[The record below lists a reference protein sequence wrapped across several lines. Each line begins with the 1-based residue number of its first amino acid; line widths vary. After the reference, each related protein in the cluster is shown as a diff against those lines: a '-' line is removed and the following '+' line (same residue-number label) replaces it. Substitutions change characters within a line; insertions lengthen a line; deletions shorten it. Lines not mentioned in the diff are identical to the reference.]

1 MPSSTGD
8 RESGAHDAPVTLRR
22 AEVRDIHDIGR
33 IDKLVYPTPWSGNL
47 TLREVTGKKRVHFV
61 AELDHRV
68 VGHGGLAILHDEGH
82 ITTIAVHP
90 DHQRS
95 GVGELLLLE
104 LRAASA
110 ANNCT
115 GVTLEVRAGNAA
127 AIAFYEKHGFTSSG
141 VRTGYY
147 ADTGEDAIIMWL
159 SPANEAQLGG

>member
-1 MPSSTGD
+1 VPSATGD
-8 RESGAHDAPVTLRR
+8 EESAARQASVTLRR
-22 AEVRDIHDIGR
+22 AEVRDIHDIRR

-47 TLREVTGKKRVHFV
+47 TLREVTGNNRVHFV

-68 VGHGGLAILHDEGH
+68 VGHGGLAVLHDEAH
-82 ITTIAVHP
+82 ITTLAVHP
-90 DHQRS
+90 HHQRS
-95 GVGELLLLE
+95 GVGELLLFE
-104 LRAASA
+104 LCAASA

-147 ADTGEDAIIMWL
+147 ADTGEDALIMWRY
-159 SPANEAQLGG
+159 ST